1 MNKLGITRQRV
12 LATSGM
18 LVAISLLLSAC
29 GPFLSSETEIKVDP
43 LERKPASQ
51 GRLFGTAVRHIL
63 GPVDELVKT
72 VPLEQPELLLVPIVD
87 NTPGEDE
94 TITVDS
100 DPALVF
106 AKLKENSSVQQII
119 TDQRGEFSA
128 WLGLGEYLLCVSYI
142 PPWVPPY
149 HQHQCISLS
158 ISKSKPT
165 QISII
170 FSPMVGL
177 HIRSIH

>member
-18 LVAISLLLSAC
+18 LVASSLLLSAC
-29 GPFLSSETEIKVDP
+29 GAFLSSETEIKVDAP
-43 LERKPASQ
+43 ERKPASQ
-51 GRLFGTAVRHIL
+51 GQLFGTAVRHIL

-72 VPLEQPELLLVPIVD
+72 VPLEQPALLLVPIVD
-87 NTPGEDE
+87 NAPGGDE
-94 TITVDS
+94 TIIVDS

-106 AKLKENSSVQQII
+106 AKLKENPSVLKIN

-128 WLGLGEYLLCVSYI
+128 LLELGEYLLCVSYT
-142 PPWVPPY
+142 PLWVPLY
-149 HQHQCISLS
+149 HQHQCIRLS
-158 ISKSKPT
+158 ISKSVPT

-177 HIRSIH
+177 HIRAIH

>member
-1 MNKLGITRQRV
+1 
-12 LATSGM
+12 M

-29 GPFLSSETEIKVDP
+29 GALSSSEPETTVDGS
-43 LERKPASQ
+43 EKKPASQ
-51 GRLFGTAVRHIL
+51 GLLSGTAVRHIL
-63 GPVDELVKT
+63 GPVDELVET
-72 VPLEQPELLLVPIVD
+72 VPLEQPELLLIPIVD
-87 NTPGEDE
+87 NAPGGDE
-94 TITVDS
+94 TITVDA

-106 AKLKENSSVQQII
+106 AKLKENPSVLQIM

-128 WLGLGEYLLCVSYI
+128 LLGLGEYLLCVSFT
-142 PPWVPPY
+142 PPWAPPH

-158 ISKSKPT
+158 ILKSDPT

-177 HIRSIH
+177 YIRPIH